1 MLPEVLFKDRAS
13 LAVTPIVF
21 HDGCVT
27 VGRNPGSDVVL
38 QEMKVSRHHA
48 EFEYKNRF
56 GVGILTVRDRGSM
69 HGTFVNGSKIHT
81 KILFSGDVVQI
92 GRHPESDSEPPC
104 LYGKSVGS
112 MSPSR

>member
-92 GRHPESDSEPPC
+92 GKYEM
-104 LYGKSVGS
+104 YVTQGS
-112 MSPSR
+112 TLADANAG